1 MTIRPY
7 DHAADYEAV
16 NRFLIG
22 LYRPV
27 HVLENWLQPRWEYMH
42 FHTMSIGLPFDR
54 CGVSENA
61 HGINGL
67 VHFEFNPAFN
77 YLQCRPGDIDI
88 VEELL
93 DWSEAHLG
101 GPSKTFERDVL
112 GIYVN
117 DFDADVRHLME
128 ERGFEQHHEHAEPHG
143 RMIIEGPVDVPP
155 LPDGFRLVGLD
166 EDNDLARINEVLWRG
181 FNHEGPPPDEEI
193 PGRALAQRAPNF
205 RKDLTI
211 VALAP
216 NGDYATFA
224 GMWVVPENKVAYV
237 EPVATDPRYRR
248 MGLGRAAVSESIRR
262 AAVDGA
268 EVVWVGSDQQ
278 FYLDMGFAVQC
289 RSSLWV
295 KTIG

>member
-27 HVLENWLQPRWEYMH
+27 DVLENWLQPRWEYMH
-42 FHTMSIGLPFDR
+42 FHSMSIGLPFDR
-54 CGVSENA
+54 CGVSEDA
-61 HGINGL
+61 KGINGL
-67 VHFEFNPAFN
+67 VHFESNPAFS
-77 YLQCRPGDIDI
+77 YLQYRPGDIDV
-88 VEELL
+88 VEALL
-93 DWSEAHLG
+93 DWSATHLG
-101 GPSKTFERDVL
+101 GYSQTFDRDVL
-112 GIYVN
+112 GFYVN

-128 ERGFEQHHEHAEPHG
+128 EGGFEQHHEHAEPHV
-143 RMIIEGPVDVPP
+143 RMVLTGPVEVPP
-155 LPDGFRLVGLD
+155 LPAGFRLVGLD
-166 EDNDLARINEVLWRG
+166 EDNDLTRINKVLWRG

-193 PGRALAQRAPNF
+193 PGRELAQQAPNF

-216 NGDYATFA
+216 NGDYGTFA
-224 GMWVVPENKVAYV
+224 GMWVVPENKVACV
-237 EPVATDPRYRR
+237 EPVATDPDYRR

-262 AAVDGA
+262 AAADGA

>member
-7 DHAADYEAV
+7 DHDADYEAV
-16 NRFLIG
+16 NRFLVG

-27 HVLENWLQPRWEYMH
+27 DVLENWLQPRWEYMH
-42 FHTMSIGLPFDR
+42 FHPMSIGLPFDR
-54 CGVSENA
+54 CGVSEDEV
-61 HGINGL
+61 INGL
-67 VHFEFNPAFN
+67 VHFEATPAFN
-77 YLQCRPGDIDI
+77 YLQYRPGNIDV
-88 VEELL
+88 VEALL
-93 DWSEAHLG
+93 DWSTDHLG
-101 GPSKTFERDVL
+101 GHSETFDRDVL
-112 GIYVN
+112 GFYVN
-117 DFDADVRHLME
+117 DFDQNVRHLME
-128 ERGFEQHHEHAEPHG
+128 ERGFEQHHEHAEPHAQ
-143 RMIIEGPVDVPP
+143 MVLTGPVDVPP

-181 FNHEGPPPDEEI
+181 FNHAGLPPDEEI
-193 PGRALAQRAPNF
+193 PGRANAQQAPNF

-211 VALAP
+211 VVLAP

-248 MGLGRAAVSESIRR
+248 MGLGRAAVLESIRR
-262 AAVDGA
+262 AGADGA
-268 EVVWVGSDQQ
+268 EVVWVGSDQP